1 VPKLLTNIYLI
12 EHISVIRVKGYK
24 MDKTLQELQKLFLE
38 YKNSNDQN
46 AYIAVKE
53 CIQIVAE
60 NNGK

>member
-1 VPKLLTNIYLI
+1 
-12 EHISVIRVKGYK
+12 
-24 MDKTLQELQKLFLE
+24 MDKTIQELQKLFLE

-60 NNGK
+60 NNGQ